1 MKTKNFLFVFAIL
14 TISISYGQKHS
25 TESNIKMYE
34 HIWDKILN
42 QGQIDLIN
50 DIYFDT
56 DIILVSNTENIIGVN
71 DFKGYYQNF
80 LIGFSDIEFSII
92 DIFGQGE
99 KMVKHW
105 NFKGKHTGDF
115 FGIPA
120 TGKLVNID
128 GVTLIK
134 MKNGKIAK
142 EQDFMDNA
150 IFIEQLG
157 LVSNPN
163 NITIIDALYNA
174 FSTGDMSSVLGTMD
188 AAIVWNEAEGNSYAD
203 GNPYIGP
210 DAILNGVFARLVA
223 NHEYFKLSDIE
234 LHEMSNNKVLA
245 TLRYDAKNK
254 KTGKYYNAQVAHL
267 WSLKDNKIVKFQQY
281 ADTKKLTDAEKI

>member
-150 IFIEQLG
+150 IFMEQLG

-281 ADTKKLTDAEKI
+281 ADTKKLTNAEKI